1 MKQNQEVPALAKKVL
16 NWGLLIILWLFM
28 ILTTAITSNAQ
39 HSPKTGDSYNKNMY
53 LKKWKKEQQKMQ
65 FKGIKKRRGK
75 YKVR

>member
-16 NWGLLIILWLFM
+16 NWGLLLILLLFM

-39 HSPKTGDSYNKNMY
+39 YAPKTGETYNKNMY